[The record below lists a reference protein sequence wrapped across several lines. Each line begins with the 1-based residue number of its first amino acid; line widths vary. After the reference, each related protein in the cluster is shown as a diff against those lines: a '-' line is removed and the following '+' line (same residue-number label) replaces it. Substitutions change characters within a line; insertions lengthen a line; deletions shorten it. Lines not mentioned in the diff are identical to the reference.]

1 MDYLASSSVQAAK
14 WYWLVDKLSESAKKR
29 ALLDV
34 EIDRTTLVAS
44 DTINIFVNHY
54 AQAIPGKTYICYGVS
69 GCGKTV
75 AAVHLLHGEDINFDC
90 PKRAIMVNAGGSED
104 FPTDFALQQNAPNAA
119 SLLVNILCASLVF
132 QEKKKDSRAAATK
145 IWEMFSHLRRLAE
158 GCVTPAAEEPS
169 IRLHD
174 TAQLAQVTRG
184 RQIATR
190 ADLPILIID
199 DLPESKANRGFVS
212 GLYTRAHA
220 MKISVLIL
228 TKDERW
234 ATKMKDINGGV
245 KVLPVDG
252 AINNPRGDSVEP
264 FVQDP
269 QWTGMTWRLPDL
281 RVFAE
286 TLGPPDISTEL
297 MDGMTP
303 EAVVDLHVRRR
314 F

>member
-1 MDYLASSSVQAAK
+1 MDYLASSSVEAAM
-14 WYWLVDKLSESAKKR
+14 WYWLVDKLSESAKKK
-29 ALLDV
+29 ALLNV

-75 AAVHLLHGEDINFDC
+75 AAVHLLHGEDTNC

-104 FPTDFALQQNAPNAA
+104 FPADFSLQQNAPNAA
-119 SLLVNILCASLVF
+119 PLLVNILCASLVF
-132 QEKKKDSRAAATK
+132 QEKKDASKAVGTK
-145 IWEMFSHLRRLAE
+145 IWEVFSRFRRLTE
-158 GCVTPAAEEPS
+158 GCVAPVAEEP
-169 IRLHD
+169 IIHLHD
-174 TAQLAQVTRG
+174 TAQLIQVTRG
-184 RQIATR
+184 REIATR

-212 GLYTRAHA
+212 SLYTRAHA

-228 TKDERW
+228 TKDEQW
-234 ATKMKDINGGV
+234 ATRMKDINGGV
-245 KVLPVDG
+245 KILPVDG
-252 AINNPRGDSVEP
+252 VINNPRGDSVEP

-286 TLGPPDISTEL
+286 TLGPPDISAEL
-297 MDGMTP
+297 RDGMTP
-303 EAVVDLHVRRR
+303 EAVVDLHVRRL